1 MDYIFRV
8 NANSKC
14 IIYLNFTILAT
25 IIPFMLQLPES
36 KFILEMLERDLAP
49 DLYYHS
55 IDHTLDVYNMAKF
68 FAEKEK
74 VAEADT
80 KLLLIA
86 TLYHDCGYLYQR
98 EDHESISCNILRAT
112 LPGFDYSQ
120 DDIEKMCQ
128 IIMATKLPQT
138 PHSLLEQIICDA
150 DLDYLGRDDFF
161 KIGDCLYNELV
172 AAKIIA
178 NKADWDEL
186 QIDFLQKHHYFTAT
200 ARALREGKKQ
210 VHLNILLSK

>member
-1 MDYIFRV
+1 
-8 NANSKC
+8 
-14 IIYLNFTILAT
+14 
-25 IIPFMLQLPES
+25 
-36 KFILEMLERDLAP
+36 MLERDLAP
-49 DLYYHS
+49 DLYYHT

-74 VAEADT
+74 VTAADT

-86 TLYHDCGYLYQR
+86 ALYHDCGYLHQR

-112 LPGFDYSQ
+112 LPGFDYSK
-120 DDIEKMCQ
+120 DDIEKICQ

-150 DLDYLGRDDFF
+150 DLDYLGRKDFF
-161 KIGDCLYNELV
+161 KIGDRLYNELV
-172 AAKIIA
+172 AANLIA
-178 NKADWDEL
+178 NETDWKIL

-200 ARALREGKKQ
+200 AKALREDKKQ
-210 VHLNILLSK
+210 EHLNILLSK